1 MQNDN
6 LEGCKKSLNL
16 KFENSALEHV
26 KNLTVQGYLVT
37 AIINFLPPSQISK
50 WVKEAELLSTSLF
63 CFARKALQQQ
73 LPTAANLQRWGKLN
87 NGLCVLCGKL
97 QSNKHVLNNCSAPV
111 ALERYKVRHDAVLHI
126 ICNWLLNCIDTNNVL
141 HADIVLDK
149 VKPVEDIFNRL
160 RPDIVVVTPGKV
172 QVLELTICHE
182 SNFAKSKQYKLD
194 KYRNLR
200 EELKIQSPNL
210 NFQVFTLEISSLGLM
225 ENCSHI
231 IKEMINSKLPQ
242 QIYRDIVRSVS
253 GNSYNIYR
261 NRDNKA

>member
-1 MQNDN
+1 M
-6 LEGCKKSLNL
+6 
-16 KFENSALEHV
+16 
-26 KNLTVQGYLVT
+26 
-37 AIINFLPPSQISK
+37 
-50 WVKEAELLSTSLF
+50 
-63 CFARKALQQQ
+63 
-73 LPTAANLQRWGKLN
+73 
-87 NGLCVLCGKL
+87 
-97 QSNKHVLNNCSAPV
+97 
-111 ALERYKVRHDAVLHI
+111 LHI

-160 RPDIVVVTPGKV
+160 RPDIVVVAPGKV

-194 KYRNLR
+194 KYCNLR
-200 EELKIQSPNL
+200 EELKIQSQNL

-242 QIYRDIVRSVS
+242 QIYRDIVRSVI